1 MSSFQ
6 RPTFE
11 NPTQPRG
18 GRTCLVVG
26 LLIHAGLLAQFATA
40 EPPADLELIPLIT
53 NGLSRPVLI
62 THAGDRSGR
71 LFIVE
76 QAGRIRIFD
85 GNRLATTPF
94 LDISPRVHDSG
105 NEQGLLG
112 LAFHPDY
119 SNNGRFY
126 VNYTES
132 EPNPPQ
138 DCLDLGADC
147 NWNTVIERFQVSG
160 NDPDLANV
168 ASGVRILVINQD
180 YSNHNG
186 GGIAFGPDG
195 HLYIGMGD
203 GGSGGDPE
211 NRAQSKDT
219 LLGKILRIDVDG
231 GGFPAD
237 CGSVGNYGVPANNP
251 FRDGAGGDCD
261 EIWALGLR
269 NPWRWSFDRDTG
281 DMFIGDVGQNT
292 WEEVDYEP
300 WSSIGGLN
308 YGWRCYEGDHPYNT
322 NGCGSPSQYEF
333 PIFEYDQR
341 LFDRA
346 AVTGGYVYRGPT
358 IGGLQG
364 WYAFADYRSGEVWFT
379 LPDSQGNWN
388 TQLWKDVGL
397 VISSFGEDEAGELYL
412 VHLNGSV
419 YRFDSPSSIFG
430 DPFESGN
437 TSAWS
442 STQP

>member
-1 MSSFQ
+1 MMIGK
-6 RPTFE
+6 PTSRIAFC
-11 NPTQPRG
+11 
-18 GRTCLVVG
+18 CLWTF
-26 LLIHAGLLAQFATA
+26 AAMLAMIPDRVRAD
-40 EPPADLELIPLIT
+40 PPGDLQLVPIAS
-53 NGLSRPVLI
+53 GLSSPIAVR
-62 THAGDRSGR
+62 HAGDGTGR

-76 QAGRIRIFD
+76 RGGKIKIFNGTRVLD
-85 GNRLATTPF
+85 TPF
-94 LDISPRVHDSG
+94 FDIDLG
-105 NEQGLLG
+105 NNPPPFIFGGERGLLG
-112 LAFHPDY
+112 LAFHPSY
-119 SNNGRFY
+119 ASNRYFY

-132 EPNPPQ
+132 TTPPN
-138 DCLDLGADC
+138 DCPADASC
-147 NWNTVIERFQVSG
+147 DSNTVIARYRASAG
-160 NDPDLANV
+160 DPDTANPN
-168 ASGVRILVINQD
+168 SEVRILVINQD
-180 YSNHNG
+180 YGNHNG
-186 GGIAFGPDG
+186 GNLLFGPDG
-195 HLYIGMGD
+195 YLYIGMGD

-211 NRAQSKDT
+211 NRAQSMGT
-219 LLGKILRIDVDG
+219 LLGKMLRIDVDG

-261 EIWALGLR
+261 AIWALGLR

-281 DMFIGDVGQNT
+281 DMFIGDVGQNK

-308 YGWRCYEGDHPYNT
+308 YGWRCYEGDHPHNT
-322 NGCGSPSQYEF
+322 NGCGPPSQYEF
-333 PIFEYDQR
+333 PIVEYDQR
-341 LFDRA
+341 LLDRA

-379 LPDSQGNWN
+379 LPDGQGNWN
-388 TQLWKDVGL
+388 SQLWNDVGL